1 MSKPAKNLAQS
12 NTFFTVAK
20 TAKNLGISP
29 STLRRFEEQGKIV
42 SSRDK
47 NNARLYSKE
56 EFLKLQKTLLKER
69 EIKEKSKI
77 KKKAFKAG
85 LVPQA
90 YNPIFIPTSS
100 TPRVRPRA
108 VYANALSK
116 TRWVVAGVVLTSLV
130 IAGLGGYALNLKS
143 RDNAIKK
150 MGRGLESTGKVA
162 GEKVI
167 ADNSTEETFAV
178 DPSIIKITQGLNQNP
193 SLLEVLI
200 ESKFWQDVEARKK
213 LTLEDLLVY
222 ENAQIDGSLKVA
234 KDIVAGN
241 DITARG
247 GLTVDED
254 TLIGYDN
261 TKKITINSRVNSNI
275 IPYSTTTYNLG
286 SSSLRWNQAWGKDA
300 DFSGSLVVGG
310 TMTPTGQI
318 LLSDGT
324 YSAPSLAFASDTNSG
339 LYRISADKIGLI
351 TGGLA
356 TQGLTIDS
364 AGHVGVGTT
373 APVQKLHVEGQCI
386 TGDSLLAIAKTQISN
401 IKSQNQNSNLKTEE
415 IEYKQIKDVKAGD
428 KVLSLNE
435 ETGEIE
441 PHQIKG
447 LLDMGVKPV
456 FKLTTE
462 SGKEIRTTGNHPYLV
477 KSSAEL
483 LARFLG
489 TFDQSGQNQQ
499 DKPQTDNS
507 QNEIKSHQI
516 THNLFLSINND
527 NDQKNKVTTIPDSNI
542 IGFRLSRKNG
552 TTTETIDTWA
562 SSAQIEANLS
572 SWEFVNNGAFFK
584 TNKNISPI
592 KNYPNIFS
600 SQLLNTYW
608 TKVIYLSPGDE
619 IAVVGDKGDTSDGGA
634 LTSDDSS
641 EVGEFG
647 DIKFEKIVS
656 IEYVGEEQV
665 YDIEVENTHNFI
677 ANGIVAHNTY
687 VSGNVG
693 VGTTN
698 PGVKLDVVGAI
709 TSSTTITG
717 ATLTDGTA
725 SLSSGTLDLG
735 TNTITDK
742 NLTGNWLAS
751 GYLGIGATNPTYKLN
766 VDGNTNLTTGNAYY
780 INGASVLN
788 ATTLG
793 SGVLASSLTSTGALT
808 GGSIASGFGTI
819 ATANTISTSSNISTT
834 GSGAITSAGLLT
846 GSAGVTITGGTANIN
861 ATGTSATNIGNSTGI
876 LTIASGGASGWTNT
890 SGNLTLA
897 TLTSGNILLSSVG
910 NVGVGTTNP
919 LAKLHVIGECVVGD
933 TLLPIKRKKK
943 KRKDG
948 DDDDEDDPEFED
960 LLIPIRDVLPGDLV
974 ASLDEQTGKIVYRE
988 IKKLLNKGFQKVVKI
1003 TTVGGRS
1010 IETTLNHPYLT
1021 KTKNQW
1027 LKVSQLKP
1035 GMKIAVPEIHSLKR
1049 TFAFIDAS
1057 NLMYAASRVGW
1068 KMDYEKL
1075 ASYLHYRF
1083 GATRLLFYGG
1093 VDRTNKKQLG
1103 FYKKLKEFGYELNLI
1118 DVKKFGDGRKKADVD
1133 SRLTVEAMKYA
1144 NDYDEALFI
1153 TGDGDYLWLFK
1164 HLKQTKRI
1172 KLLSFK
1178 HNTARELKK
1187 LFGAEFADLDRLE
1200 KKLSLANKKATDAI
1214 VGSAAG
1220 IMKKVYT
1227 KGTDLSRGGIEF
1239 VEITAIEE
1247 TGRKEVFD
1255 IEVEGTH
1262 NFVGNDIIAHNTYL
1276 KGADQLNT
1284 SFSLRTGDSAGADKF
1299 VVTNAGNV
1307 GIGTT
1312 NPLYALDV
1320 SGTTRTTTLLTPYSH
1335 TITVAKSGADYTTIA
1350 NAITSFG
1357 SSCTAANA
1365 CVIKIMPGTYDEDV
1379 TLPDYISLEGSGF
1392 RNTIIDGRV
1401 TLASGSMVKDVW
1413 IWPTGTETIAVVANP
1428 SSDVSYMEGV
1438 YIGINNSLD
1447 DSTFLIKFIGST
1459 DFRVYNSF
1467 LYGRNASSGASAKSY
1482 IAKSESATGDVE
1494 IQQSHIKSSC
1504 PSNS

>member
-1312 NPLYALDV
+1312 NPSYTLNV
-1320 SGTTRTTTLLTPYSH
+1320 VGSGYFTTTLTSAGLLKGSNGLTL
-1335 TITVAKSGADYTTIA
+1335 TTGAL
-1350 NAITSFG
+1350 NL
-1357 SSCTAANA
+1357 TA
-1365 CVIKIMPGTYDEDV
+1365 T
-1379 TLPDYISLEGSGF
+1379 
-1392 RNTIIDGRV
+1392 
-1401 TLASGSMVKDVW
+1401 SGSA
-1413 IWPTGTETIAVVANP
+1413 G
-1428 SSDVSYMEGV
+1428 
-1438 YIGINNSLD
+1438 L
-1447 DSTFLIKFIGST
+1447 
-1459 DFRVYNSF
+1459 
-1467 LYGRNASSGASAKSY
+1467 
-1482 IAKSESATGDVE
+1482 
-1494 IQQSHIKSSC
+1494 
-1504 PSNS
+1504 